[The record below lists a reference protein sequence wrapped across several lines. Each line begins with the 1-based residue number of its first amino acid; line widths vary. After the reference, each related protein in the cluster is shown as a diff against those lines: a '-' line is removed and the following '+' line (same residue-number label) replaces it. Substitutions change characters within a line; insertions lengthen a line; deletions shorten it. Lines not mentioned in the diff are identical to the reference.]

1 MKRIYGIMSILCIF
15 LIFFFSLQ
23 NATESYRV
31 SSSTAE
37 GFNAAVNM
45 VVELNQWDTIRSV
58 IWKNHRKIAHFLL
71 YSGMGW
77 CVVNYLKYFATK
89 TQKYI
94 CIITLVLGGSIACI
108 DETFQS
114 HIPGRTG
121 SLRDVGIDIGGIL
134 LSLLLFGFSCKI
146 SNWIRNR
153 GMWNDYSV
161 RK

>member
-1 MKRIYGIMSILCIF
+1 M
-15 LIFFFSLQ
+15 
-23 NATESYRV
+23 A
-31 SSSTAE
+31 
-37 GFNAAVNM
+37 
-45 VVELNQWDTIRSV
+45 VELNQWDTIRSV
-58 IWKNHRKIAHFLL
+58 IWENHRKIAHFLL

-89 TQKYI
+89 TKKYI
-94 CIITLVLGGSIACI
+94 CIIALVLGRSIACI

>member
-1 MKRIYGIMSILCIF
+1 MKCVYGILSIVCIF

-31 SSSTAE
+31 SSGTIE
-37 GFNAAVNM
+37 NLNAAVNT
-45 VVELNQWDTIRSV
+45 VVELNQWDTIRTF

-71 YSGMGW
+71 YSAMGW
-77 CVVNYLKYFATK
+77 CVVNYLKYSTAK
-89 TQKYI
+89 IQNYI
-94 CIITLVLGGSIACI
+94 YTVTLVIGGSIACI
-108 DETFQS
+108 DEILQI

-134 LSLLLFGFSCKI
+134 LSLLLCSFFCKV

-153 GMWNDYSV
+153 GN
-161 RK
+161 

>member
-1 MKRIYGIMSILCIF
+1 MKCIYGIMSVLCIF
-15 LIFFFSLQ
+15 LVFFLSLQ

-89 TQKYI
+89 TKKYI
-94 CIITLVLGGSIACI
+94 CIMRI
-108 DETFQS
+108 
-114 HIPGRTG
+114 
-121 SLRDVGIDIGGIL
+121 
-134 LSLLLFGFSCKI
+134 
-146 SNWIRNR
+146 NR
-153 GMWNDYSV
+153 LY
-161 RK
+161 R

>member
-1 MKRIYGIMSILCIF
+1 MKCIYGIMSVLCIF
-15 LIFFFSLQ
+15 LVFFFSLQ

-89 TQKYI
+89 LRNTS
-94 CIITLVLGGSIACI
+94 VLL
-108 DETFQS
+108 
-114 HIPGRTG
+114 H
-121 SLRDVGIDIGGIL
+121 L
-134 LSLLLFGFSCKI
+134 
-146 SNWIRNR
+146 
-153 GMWNDYSV
+153 Y
-161 RK
+161 